1 MTADAPL
8 WSWQHGS
15 AARVDVEPEAIAFA
29 DIDGWHGDD
38 HSEALRALASGTAAK
53 SPQGLD
59 RGEACAYIEA
69 NFAPFR
75 VCDTPG
81 LLTAYYEPE
90 VRGSRRSSTRFSI
103 PVYARP
109 PELAPLPADA
119 VSLQADGLTA
129 GVRTADGWAPYFTRR
144 EIEQG
149 ALAGRG
155 LEILYLD
162 DPLDAYLMHVQ
173 GSALVH
179 LVEGGMVRLAFDGKN
194 GHPYTSI
201 GKLLIGMGLLDAKHA
216 TLDRL
221 LDVLR
226 SDMAQAQT
234 FLHENKSYIFFRER
248 EETAAGPTGSSG
260 SMLVAGRSLAVDPR
274 YHAFGSLIWVAAP
287 ELCWEGAPFA
297 RLTVAHDTGSA
308 IIGAQRGDLFCGTG
322 AAAQQVA
329 GAVRHEAN
337 FVLLRARGEVV
348 PYGL

>member
-1 MTADAPL
+1 MTDAPL

-15 AARVDVEPEAIAFA
+15 AGGPPLECEPVRYD
-29 DIDGWHGDD
+29 DIQGWDDDD
-38 HSEALRALASGTAAK
+38 HSEAFSLPASGARA
-53 SPQGLD
+53 GLPHNLNRD
-59 RGEACAYIEA
+59 EARAYIEA

-75 VCDTPG
+75 IRDTTPG
-81 LLTAYYEPE
+81 LLTAYYEPKL
-90 VRGSRRSSTRFSI
+90 RGSRQFGSRFSI

-119 VSLQADGLTA
+119 TSLQQAGLTA
-129 GVRTADGWAPYFTRR
+129 GVWTTDGWVPYLTRR

-162 DPLDAYLMHVQ
+162 DVLDAYLMHVQ

-179 LVEGGMVRLAFDGKN
+179 LEEGGSVRLAFDGKN

-201 GKLLIGMGLLDAKHA
+201 GKLLIALGLLDASHA

-226 SDMAQAQT
+226 SDLDRAQT

-248 EETAAGPTGSSG
+248 EATAAGPTGSSG
-260 SMLVAGRSLAVDPR
+260 ATLIAGRSLAIDPR
-274 YHAFGSLIWVAAP
+274 YHAFGSLIWVNAP
-287 ELCWEGAPFA
+287 ELTWDGAPFA
-297 RLTVAHDTGSA
+297 RLAVAQDTGSA
-308 IIGAQRGDLFCGTG
+308 IIGPQRGDLFCGTG
-322 AAAQQVA
+322 AAVQQVA
-329 GAVRHEAN
+329 GAVRHRAD
-337 FVLLRARGEVV
+337 FVLLRPRGESV
-348 PYGL
+348 P